1 MNIDLGGNTLIN
13 GYFAGI
19 VLPSGPS
26 YQWIVVSSAY
36 TAVAGD
42 KIQADTTNVPV
53 TITLPATA
61 SSGDKIFIQD
71 AKLNWST
78 NNLTID
84 RNGLKINGGTSN
96 YTGSVTGGKLS
107 IVYISTSYG
116 WSIK

>member
-19 VLPSGPS
+19 VLPPGPS
-26 YQWIVVSSAY
+26 FQWIIKTTDY

-42 KIQADTTNVPV
+42 KIQADTTGFPF

-71 AKLNWST
+71 AKFYWNT
-78 NNLTID
+78 NNLTIAG
-84 RNGLKINGGTSN
+84 NGLKINGGTSN
-96 YTGSVTGGKLS
+96 YTASVSGNKLS